1 MTKIVKMKPTII
13 IKRITVV
20 KKVYVTAPTRK
31 GACPVGTVRVNG
43 KCKGVQGSG

>member
-1 MTKIVKMKPTII
+1 MKPTII

-20 KKVYVTAPTRK
+20 KKVYVMAPK
-31 GACPVGTVRVNG
+31 SACPPGTVKVNG